1 VKKGGH
7 HKPED
12 YAVRGEEPQGEHQL
26 HMWLDASLRELHD
39 LLKQVEPLARDRN
52 SRLSFAIVYPD
63 KRGMLTL
70 KEVGSTRSIQR
81 GPDDEKTLAE
91 LHFQAGDFLDVAL
104 MSGYPL
110 ENVGVARPQ

>member
-1 VKKGGH
+1 
-7 HKPED
+7 
-12 YAVRGEEPQGEHQL
+12 VRGEEPPGEHHL
-26 HMWLDASLRELHD
+26 HTWLDASLRELHD
-39 LLKQVEPLARDRN
+39 LLKQVEPIAKERS

-63 KRGMLTL
+63 KRGVLTL

-104 MSGYPL
+104 FSGFVDPAA
-110 ENVGVARPQ
+110 ARV